1 MFAKSIKKNGHFRAG
16 QHIPHEGVD
25 LGEVSA
31 EQLAVLKSDASI
43 VLSETA
49 FGGSVGSAHPT
60 DEEVK
65 ADKAAA
71 DKAAADKA
79 AAEKAAADKAAADK
93 AAADKAAADKA
104 AADKA
109 AADKAAAD
117 KAAAGNKTK
126 GK

>member
-16 QHIPHEGVD
+16 MHIPHEGVD

-49 FGGSVGSAHPT
+49 FDGSVGSAHPT

-71 DKAAADKA
+71 EKA
-79 AAEKAAADKAAADK
+79 AAE
-93 AAADKAAADKA
+93 KAAADKA

>member
-31 EQLAVLKSDASI
+31 EKLAVLKSDASI

-49 FGGSVGSAHPT
+49 F
-60 DEEVK
+60 
-65 ADKAAA
+65 DKQ
-71 DKAAADKA
+71 
-79 AAEKAAADKAAADK
+79 
-93 AAADKAAADKA
+93 
-104 AADKA
+104 
-109 AADKAAAD
+109 AAAD